1 MTTSLRV
8 RLDFDASLSL
18 SELQQSWL
26 ALPDSLACMS
36 DLYGFIM
43 RTYSLRKQARSPDL
57 KSHGLRLSASR
68 VCVPRA
74 AAHH

>member
-8 RLDFDASLSL
+8 RLDFDASLNL

-43 RTYSLRKQARSPDL
+43 RTYALRKQARSPD
-57 KSHGLRLSASR
+57 
-68 VCVPRA
+68 P
-74 AAHH
+74 